1 MKIEQD
7 ENESKSANT
16 SVLSK
21 FEDMTEEENPLILN
35 EEVST
40 SEVNQE
46 IVILQSPEYEA
57 ETNNNDCSFYKQSLA
72 KQALAGVF

>member
-1 MKIEQD
+1 MKIEQN
-7 ENESKSANT
+7 ENELKSTNT
-16 SVLSK
+16 SILSK
-21 FEDMTEEENPLILN
+21 FEDMTEVECPSILN
-35 EEVST
+35 EQVST
-40 SEVNQE
+40 SEVNEE